1 MRRDPFV
8 RYRPGRRIGEATRC
22 VVMRNMLQANLVLRT
37 GTWRSGGMLL
47 DERFASHDEVKTE
60 RRSRPTLT
68 GMMKVA
74 NNAQ

>member
-8 RYRPGRRIGEATRC
+8 RYRRGRRIGEATRC
-22 VVMRNMLQANLVLRT
+22 VVMRNMLQAYLILRT
-37 GTWRSGGMLL
+37 SAWRGGWMLL

-60 RRSRPTLT
+60 RRNRPTLT
-68 GMMKVA
+68 GMMEVA